1 MGSVC
6 RMIYLRSH
14 STPLKPSS
22 DLSNLMFLQRGETR
36 LRHKEF
42 VFPVVVGTCAF
53 YLGKKVHE
61 LCFHAEILLKLLISM
76 KTAHRQCPCM

>member
-6 RMIYLRSH
+6 RTIHLCRLSA
-14 STPLKPSS
+14 PLKT
-22 DLSNLMFLQRGETR
+22 LSNLSSRIYLQRGETR

-61 LCFHAEILLKLLISM
+61 L
-76 KTAHRQCPCM
+76 

>member
-6 RMIYLRSH
+6 STMHLRRH
-14 STPLKPSS
+14 SAPIKAFSNLSS
-22 DLSNLMFLQRGETR
+22 LMFLQRGETR

-53 YLGKKVHE
+53 YLGKKVHQ
-61 LCFHAEILLKLLISM
+61 LHFSC
-76 KTAHRQCPCM
+76 